1 MARILLVLWTALT
14 LAGPTANAPGATKV
28 GEDLYAYISDNTG
41 SCNSTFLVTPD
52 GILVVDTGV
61 DETEAGKLVAAI
73 RGISDLPVRYVIN
86 THYHPDHQAGNRTV
100 GPAAVVISTEWTRN
114 RTLEL
119 AAQRRSAAVG
129 PAGPNEVGS
138 GFRPA
143 TVTFT
148 DRLALHLG
156 KYTVEVAYL
165 GKGHTSGDAVVIF
178 PAQRVIATGDL
189 FLTNSSPAMDQGSVT
204 HWIAALETILL
215 GPETTFVP
223 GHFGVASRNDLQ
235 RFHDYLAALV
245 EHVDRMRRA
254 GRSLEQVRRDIRLD
268 AYSDFRQFPQ
278 YKATFADNAAAV
290 YRELTN
296 K

>member
-1 MARILLVLWTALT
+1 VARILLALWMALT
-14 LAGPTANAPGATKV
+14 LAGPVSSAPAVTKV

-52 GILVVDTGV
+52 GVLVVDTGV
-61 DETEAGKLVAAI
+61 DETEAGTLVAAI
-73 RGISDLPVRYVIN
+73 RGISDRPVRYIIN
-86 THYHPDHQAGNRTV
+86 THYHPDHQTGNGTV

-114 RTLEL
+114 RTIEL
-119 AAQRRSAAVG
+119 MAQRRSGAGG
-129 PAGPNEVGS
+129 PAGPNGVGS

-143 TVTFT
+143 AVTFT
-148 DRLALHLG
+148 DSLALHLG

-165 GKGHTSGDAVVIF
+165 GKGHTSGDAVAIF

-204 HWIAALETILL
+204 SWIAALEKILR

-223 GHFGVASRNDLQ
+223 GHFNVASRKDLQ

-245 EHVDRMRRA
+245 EQVDGMRRA
-254 GRSLEQVRRDIRLD
+254 GRSLDQVRRDIRLD
-268 AYSDFRQFPQ
+268 TFSDFRQFPQ
-278 YKATFADNAAAV
+278 YQATFADNAAVV
-290 YRELTN
+290 YRELT
-296 K
+296 KK